1 MRLFSSGFIYQQTA
15 GNNCYLKLFVVRLLF
30 IPCLFFYTAVSAQWN
45 TRQFSPSVLHKI
57 TLTDLQNSPAHINI
71 SGSKKLY
78 AFVFLS
84 PECPLCQNYTVTL
97 NKLSRLFSP
106 GSVQFYGIISGKSY
120 SPGEVADFLKSYRVI
135 FPLLIDRD
143 KKLTAYLSATVTPEV
158 KLLDANGAL
167 IYSGEID
174 NWAVSL
180 GQQRA
185 VVTENYLQNAI
196 AERLEGYPV
205 KVAHT
210 QPVGCLIND
219 R

>member
-1 MRLFSSGFIYQQTA
+1 MRLFSSGFIYPQMA
-15 GNNCYLKLFVVRLLF
+15 GNHRYLKLFVIRLLL
-30 IPCLFFYTAVSAQWN
+30 IPCLFFFTAVSAQWRV
-45 TRQFSPSVLHKI
+45 RQFSPSILHKI
-57 TLTDLQNSPAHINI
+57 TLTDLQNSPAHIDIN
-71 SGSKKLY
+71 GSKKLY

-84 PECPLCQNYTVTL
+84 PECPLCQNYTVVL
-97 NKLSRLFSP
+97 NKLSRLFPP

-120 SPGEVADFLKSYRVI
+120 SPGEIADFLKSYRVI

-158 KLLDANGAL
+158 KLIDAKGAL
-167 IYSGEID
+167 IYSGAID

-180 GQQRA
+180 GRQRT
-185 VVTENYLQNAI
+185 VVTENYLQDAI
-196 AERLEGYPV
+196 AERLKGDPV